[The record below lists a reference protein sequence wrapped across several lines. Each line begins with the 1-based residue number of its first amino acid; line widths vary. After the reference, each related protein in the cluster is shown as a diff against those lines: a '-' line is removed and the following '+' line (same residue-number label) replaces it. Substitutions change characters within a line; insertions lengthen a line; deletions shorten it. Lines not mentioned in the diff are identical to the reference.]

1 MIKKFPRWSAVRHT
15 DKVRRGSIDITLSP
29 LFTFN
34 HRLFWLNQMFFE
46 QLSWCVNIVVS
57 AFASNS
63 LS

>member
-34 HRLFWLNQMFFE
+34 HRLFWLNQM
-46 QLSWCVNIVVS
+46 LTVAVLTVS
-57 AFASNS
+57 DGQEDWYTN
-63 LS
+63 